1 MVRLRSFR
9 QVTRVGVV
17 SGLLLASSDA
27 NAWILEEHGRI
38 GREAFARLQTDDPAS
53 RKTLDALWPTLRRRL
68 GTQACE
74 VTSRAS
80 ATPKLGETCVDIPAL
95 AALAADHSCSPRE
108 LADTIRRASWLPKLL
123 TQANKTILALEKGF
137 ASPHAHI
144 DAWHE
149 DHIQM
154 QSIDNQY
161 LLRAQQNG
169 VHFLMDRSE
178 EYGAESLTTYLRRV
192 SGANTKFNGAAAYLL
207 YHAQALALAAQGQA
221 GGNESLKAQSVLV
234 ESFALHFLEDMFS
247 AGHVVGSHGDRAM
260 RIGTHDYYCEHGV
273 DITTWGGTDYGAH
286 GDAFQT
292 GVDIAMAGAAVEASL
307 IELAKVLDGR
317 MPAPVGAAAAI
328 EDFDICT
335 PMKVSPYDW
344 SIIREVLADP
354 ETIAVMQRTPRPFR
368 EGYAPPRFE
377 NEIGAFLRGT
387 MGGRALGQLAGVDEG
402 GTPYTPRGR
411 GSLEIGLGLGVALA
425 GAVTEGMDALAFVH
439 GFATANS
446 KEFSLDPGSEPVA
459 IPKRFSVGGRVR
471 MPFLIFPGD
480 MLFYGLFV
488 LPFSMERFLDL
499 GIRAAQGGA
508 PFLLPWRLEKV
519 FMMGPFTGQVILG
532 REVALSRLEREIWK
546 VDISRAAHSWELE
559 LPVFEARTKPKF
571 SGRLGGGGFAQLGV
585 GVTWH
590 YELLRGS
597 ELSESSER
605 LLGRNLM
612 VFLRVGADGRFYF
625 ARF

>member
-1 MVRLRSFR
+1 MTKARLRSVR
-9 QVTRVGVV
+9 RVGCGVRV
-17 SGLLLASSDA
+17 WALSLAASDA

-38 GREAFARLQTDDPAS
+38 GREAFVRLQTDDPAS
-53 RKTLDALWPTLRRRL
+53 RRTLEALWPTLRQRL
-68 GTQACE
+68 GAQTCE
-74 VTSRAS
+74 VASRAS
-80 ATPKLGETCVDIPAL
+80 ATPKPGETCVDIPAL

-108 LADTIRRASWLPKLL
+108 LADTVQKARWLPQLL
-123 TQANKTILALEKGF
+123 TQAHKSIRALDAGF
-137 ASPHAHI
+137 ATPHAHI

-149 DHIQM
+149 DHIEM
-154 QSIDNQY
+154 QSVDNQY

-178 EYGAESLTTYLRRV
+178 EYGAESLATYLRRV

-207 YHAQALALAAQGQA
+207 YHAQALALAAQGWAEQ
-221 GGNESLKAQSVLV
+221 NDSMKAQAVLV

-247 AGHVVGSHGDRAM
+247 AGHIVGTHGDRAM

-273 DITTWGGTDYGAH
+273 DVTTWGGTDYGAH
-286 GDAFQT
+286 GDAFQRK
-292 GVDIAMAGAAVEASL
+292 VDIAMAGAAVEASL

-317 MPAPVGAAAAI
+317 KPGPVGAAAAI
-328 EDFDICT
+328 EDFDICA
-335 PMKVSPYDW
+335 PMKVSSHDW

-377 NEIGAFLRGT
+377 NEIGAFIRGT
-387 MGGRALGQLAGVDEG
+387 MGGRALGQLAGVNEG

-411 GSLEIGLGLGVALA
+411 GSLEVGLGLGVALA

-446 KEFSLDPGSEPVA
+446 KEFSLDPGGEPVA

-480 MLFYGLFV
+480 VLFYGLLV
-488 LPFSMERFLDL
+488 LPFSTERFLDL

-519 FMMGPFTGQVILG
+519 FMMGPFTGQFIVG
-532 REVALSRLEREIWK
+532 REVALSRLERENWK
-546 VDISRAAHSWELE
+546 ADIPRAAHSWELE

-571 SGRLGGGGFAQLGV
+571 SGRLGGGGLAQLGV
-585 GVTWH
+585 GITWH
-590 YELLRGS
+590 YEELRGAT
-597 ELSESSER
+597 ER

-612 VFLRVGADGRFYF
+612 VFLRVAADGRFYF
-625 ARF
+625 VRF